1 MNIGEV
7 TISPFGSSTAG
18 ENATLMCSATIT
30 PNPLPSNVPPPTF
43 EWFFGPNNRSGL
55 TWLTAGLLDS
65 GDTYT
70 SILQFSPL
78 NQSYAG
84 KYTCRL
90 GGNPRL
96 AANTVLMVDGI
107 YACTVV

>member
-1 MNIGEV
+1 MV
-7 TISPFGSSTAG
+7 AKISARIVRDYINCPP
-18 ENATLMCSATIT
+18 NLQHLPT
-30 PNPLPSNVPPPTF
+30 PM
-43 EWFFGPNNRSGL
+43 GL

-70 SILQFSPL
+70 SILQFFPL

-96 AANTVLMVDGI
+96 AANTVLMVNGNYMHAQLYDYLCI
-107 YACTVV
+107 ILFAL